1 IQEDSKEKVT
11 EVQELL
17 KLRAFVLRVAEEE
30 GWKVAAKIPKP
41 TPSET
46 DEFRELL
53 TEARKQAKP
62 SEGFPASYSR
72 GTWRSRGSSWSP
84 GPRQNYYTP
93 YPLPYSQPQPYVQ
106 HPPPISATK
115 QFNCY
120 FCGGTGHTAAVYPS
134 KSAEEQGG
142 CRKNTRASSR
152 EILDGKDRT
161 PASSSLLVKEL
172 NAPFP
177 RNVWSLVEKGDPKS
191 YKLMAEQKVWLEEE
205 LNRLERLGDRAT
217 TKAKRDKSLFENIVG
232 NKLGNSQ
239 TVGK

>member
-1 IQEDSKEKVT
+1 MT

-17 KLRAFVLRVAEEE
+17 KLRAFVLRVVEEE

-62 SEGFPASYSR
+62 SEGFPAFYSR
-72 GTWRSRGSSWSP
+72 GTWRSRGTLCPAPTTYVSRVPESECDP
-84 GPRQNYYTP
+84 EPR
-93 YPLPYSQPQPYVQ
+93 
-106 HPPPISATK
+106 SATK

-120 FCGGTGHTAAVYPS
+120 FCGGAGHTAAVCPS
-134 KSAEEQGG
+134 KSAEEQNNNNSWRYRSEQGG

-161 PASSSLLVKEL
+161 PTSSRLLVKEL
-172 NAPFP
+172 SASVSKECMEPHRKRGSKTLQTNG
-177 RNVWSLVEKGDPKS
+177 RTKGVVGGGVKS
-191 YKLMAEQKVWLEEE
+191 
-205 LNRLERLGDRAT
+205 GTSDRVT
-217 TKAKRDKSLFENIVG
+217 TKAGGDKSLFENIVG

-239 TVGK
+239 TVGKGYGQ